1 MNKDDTSK
9 LLGECDA
16 GISMAV
22 NAIDEVL
29 PAVESPHLR
38 QELSNCRRTHQRLQE
53 QTKALLEKHHAG
65 GKAPSAMAKS
75 MSWLK
80 TNVKLAV
87 SPGDQSVADLMIDG
101 CNMGVK
107 TLHRYCNRYP
117 DADADARMLV
127 DRVIEEEQRLT
138 RDIQSYL

>member
-1 MNKDDTSK
+1 MYKDDTCK

-16 GISMAV
+16 GIQMAV
-22 NAIDEVL
+22 RAIDEVL

-38 QELSNCRRTHQRLQE
+38 QELSNSRRTHVRLQD
-53 QTKALLEKHHAG
+53 QAKKLLDKHHSV
-65 GKAPSAMAKS
+65 GKTPNTMAKS
-75 MSWLK
+75 MNWLK

-87 SPGDQSVADLMIDG
+87 QPGDQSVADLMIDG

-107 TLHRYCNRYP
+107 SLHRYCNRYP
-117 DADADARMLV
+117 DAGPEAKQLV
-127 DRVIEEEQRLT
+127 DRIVEEEQRLT